1 MTAAAFKI
9 EWAPTAVHALRDIS
23 DKRVQRK
30 IFERAQALATEP
42 ESQGK
47 ALVGPLAGCRSV
59 RAVGQRYRIVYRV
72 ERGRVIVIILAVG
85 LRKDGDSKDIYA
97 LAKKLVKLGL
107 AGK

>member
-1 MTAAAFKI
+1 VSASFRV
-9 EWAPTAVHALRDIS
+9 EWAPTAVRTLAGIA

-30 IFERAQALATEP
+30 IFERAEALATEP
-42 ESQGK
+42 DSQGK

-72 ERGRVIVIILAVG
+72 ERGRVIVIVLAVG
-85 LRKDGDSKDIYA
+85 LCKDGDRGDVYA

-107 AGK
+107 LGK

>member
-1 MTAAAFKI
+1 MSGKRFGI
-9 EWAPTAVHALRDIS
+9 EWAPTAARALAGIADR
-23 DKRVQRK
+23 RVQRK
-30 IFERAQALATEP
+30 IFERAEALAMEP

-72 ERGRVIVIILAVG
+72 ERGRVIVIVLAVG
-85 LRKDGDSKDIYA
+85 LRRDGDRGDVYA

-107 AGK
+107 LGK